1 MATPIKRIEKDFL
14 LKVLYEEQM
23 PVMYIKGQTQYILI
37 VEKSAKGQIFF
48 KCDRPI
54 DGLKIRK
61 TINLGDI
68 DNLTARS
75 AAALVQATSKYGS
88 RILIEQGSK
97 VVNAKSLMGVLS
109 LNVGSLDALHIVLD
123 GDDEAAAFEE
133 IYELIQN
140 RFSAIA

>member
-1 MATPIKRIEKDFL
+1 M
-14 LKVLYEEQM
+14 
-23 PVMYIKGQTQYILI
+23 
-37 VEKSAKGQIFF
+37 
-48 KCDRPI
+48 
-54 DGLKIRK
+54 IRK